1 MSCRVARLALA
12 AALALP
18 LAAVAAAPAL
28 AAGPAND
35 PTKMVVDAL
44 KDLFN
49 DMSGQVDAWLIGLVF
64 APFAYILLSQV
75 NLNDFSAIS
84 LTTPTVT
91 SFFPWQLRLP
101 DPAPNPTALVI
112 GLIVLT
118 IVVARVAHAIVSGL
132 PGARAGLQA
141 LGLSLVL
148 MLAGPA
154 AVSGAALVYN
164 HAFGTIQ
171 DAVAACQPGAH
182 LVVGVAPPTDGGQPT
197 CLAPE
202 HANSFWLLF
211 STILPGNPTVAA
223 LGAAGFFALVYS
235 IGSLNAV
242 SHLVGGVG
250 GTLVSAL
257 VHLPVLYVV
266 VWSLVM
272 DAVGFQVLLAQLLV
286 AASPLMAPAVAL
298 FAHDLESALAW
309 PRLALRAFLACA
321 LATAA
326 GMLWGSFAGG
336 QAQSLLS
343 FGPAQ
348 ILSLAL
354 YIVLALALWSVWTR
368 PGLLMAYQGVPGALR
383 MLVAVRDS
391 AGGLADWAARHRI
404 PGSAALASVG
414 RLAGS
419 AETALRTGAETVRK
433 ASEHLPPGI
442 RWQDPSAGLA
452 FSRLP
457 EAGGGMPGGPPENY
471 GFRRDPVLVASDAG
485 PMVRLVAP
493 TAAAARVFGTH
504 AAQAGVAV
512 RTDGTE
518 ILVPAHQMS
527 LAWSAVFGKGGA
539 IGRDVIPV
547 FRYRGEAWA
556 WMMGTW
562 YKVPPSALSQS
573 GMFADFGELR

>member
-1 MSCRVARLALA
+1 MSGRTARLALA
-12 AALALP
+12 AALAVP
-18 LAAVAAAPAL
+18 LAAGPAALAL
-28 AAGPAND
+28 AAGPAGD
-35 PTKMVVDAL
+35 VTTGVLDAL
-44 KDLFN
+44 KAMFDDL
-49 DMSGQVDAWLIGLVF
+49 SGQVDVWLVGLVF
-64 APFAYILLSQV
+64 APLAYLLLSQV
-75 NLNDFSAIS
+75 GLDDLAVAP

-91 SFFPWQLRLP
+91 SLFPWQLRLP
-101 DPAPNPTALVI
+101 DPAPDPTALVV
-112 GLIVLT
+112 GLVVLT
-118 IVVARVAHAIVSGL
+118 VAAVRVAHAIVSGG

-154 AVSGAALVYN
+154 AVSGTALVYN

-171 DAVAACQPGAH
+171 DAVAMCRPGAH
-182 LVVGVAPPTDGGQPT
+182 LVVGAAPPDGGGRPA

-202 HANSFWLLF
+202 RANSFWLLF
-211 STILPGNPTVAA
+211 STMLPGGPAVAA
-223 LGAAGFFALVYS
+223 GAAAFFALVYS
-235 IGSLNAV
+235 VGALNAV

-250 GTLVSAL
+250 GTLAAAL

-286 AASPLMAPAVAL
+286 AASPLMAPVVAL

-309 PRLALRAFLACA
+309 PRLMLRAFLACA

-354 YIVLALALWSVWTR
+354 YTVLALALWSVWTR
-368 PGLLMAYQGVPGALR
+368 PALLTAYQGVPAALGT
-383 MLVAVRDS
+383 LVAVRDS
-391 AGGLADWAARHRI
+391 AGGLADWAARRRI
-404 PGSAALASVG
+404 PGAAALASVG

-419 AETALRTGAETVRK
+419 AETALRSGAEAVRK
-433 ASEHLPPGI
+433 AAEHLPAGLP
-442 RWQDPSAGLA
+442 WQDPAGGIA
-452 FSRLP
+452 FARLP
-457 EAGGGMPGGPPENY
+457 DSPGAMPGGPPQDF

-485 PMVRLVAP
+485 PLVRFVAP
-493 TAAAARVFGTH
+493 TPAAARLFADH
-504 AAQAGVAV
+504 AARAGVGV
-512 RTDGTE
+512 RMEGPD
-518 ILVPAHQMS
+518 ILVPAAQAA
-527 LAWSAVFGKGGA
+527 LAWSAVFGQGGA
-539 IGRDVIPV
+539 VGRDAIPV

-556 WMMGTW
+556 WMLGTW
-562 YKVPPSALSQS
+562 YKVPPAAIAQG
-573 GMFADFGELR
+573 GMFVDFGQLS